1 MLEEV
6 ALIASDLSIVKTL
19 LQGNE
24 AVRRVDAIVTE
35 LSKQLQL
42 SNGIRLACNFCQ
54 LASRNIPPGPLA
66 SVLLPTLPPS
76 TWLNDQPS
84 VYHELG
90 TPSKKN
96 DIIWEFFPTWGG
108 VFPNPKT
115 FVNLP
120 SIFLYAKFIL
130 RC

>member
-42 SNGIRLACNFCQ
+42 SNGIRRACNFCQ

-84 VYHELG
+84 VIMIGCKQNHLRRWFHMMA
-90 TPSKKN
+90 K
-96 DIIWEFFPTWGG
+96 IIVSGF
-108 VFPNPKT
+108 
-115 FVNLP
+115 
-120 SIFLYAKFIL
+120 
-130 RC
+130 

>member
-6 ALIASDLSIVKTL
+6 ALIASDLSVVKTL

-84 VYHELG
+84 VIMIG
-90 TPSKKN
+90 CKKH
-96 DIIWEFFPTWGG
+96 
-108 VFPNPKT
+108 
-115 FVNLP
+115 
-120 SIFLYAKFIL
+120 FIVWL
-130 RC
+130 